1 MVILIAT
8 RNGYEVLKP
17 VIFSGL
23 YPVWLG
29 AEVLSQEEIDSVRA
43 LGIDL
48 TDLNYTINIQDF
60 SEIEGAVETIREHHP
75 SHKVWVE
82 WAPKI

>member
-8 RNGYEVLKP
+8 HNGYEELKP
-17 VIFSGL
+17 IIFSGQ

-29 AEVLSQEEIDSVRA
+29 AEVLNQEGINSVRA
-43 LGIDL
+43 LGIEL
-48 TDLNYTINIQDF
+48 TDFNYIINIQNL
-60 SEIEGAVETIREHHP
+60 SEIEGAVETILEHHP